1 MNHQKT
7 ALIGLLSGVILL
19 AGCASPKPPAVNKL
33 HNEIGKLNQQ
43 MRQLTDEATAVEQ
56 QNQLNSSGA
65 QGAWLLPT
73 AHTVVLLH
81 SNAGDLRLSLSHVEA
96 EANGS
101 RAVLHIRAAG
111 EQALTPFSAQIEWGT
126 LDPVTGKPLASE
138 KQSQAIELP
147 ASLLPKAEATVPLRL
162 SGIQPEQLGYVRV
175 HEIVPQ
181 TATPSIPEM
190 TDTPPR

>member
-1 MNHQKT
+1 MKQQKT
-7 ALIGLLSGVILL
+7 AILSLMTAVLLL

-56 QNQLNSSGA
+56 QNQLNSSGM
-65 QGAWLLPT
+65 QGAWLLP
-73 AHTVVLLH
+73 AANTVVLLH

-96 EANGS
+96 EASGS
-101 RAVLHIRAAG
+101 RAILHIRAAG
-111 EQALTPFSAQIEWGT
+111 EQPLVPFSAQIEWGA

-138 KQSQAIELP
+138 KQTQTIEIP
-147 ASLLPKAEATVPLRL
+147 ASLLPKAETSVLLRL

-181 TATPSIPEM
+181 TAQQPAASQ
-190 TDTPPR
+190 